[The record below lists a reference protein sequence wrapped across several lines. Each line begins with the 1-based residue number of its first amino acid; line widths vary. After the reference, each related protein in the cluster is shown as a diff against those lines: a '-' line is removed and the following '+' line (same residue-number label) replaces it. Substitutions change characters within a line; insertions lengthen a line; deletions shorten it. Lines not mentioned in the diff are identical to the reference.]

1 MLLDTARMLLGYCF
15 SVSVHIEQKMV
26 STDRLEFATLQCGS
40 GPLALCLHGFPDSSH
55 SWRHLLPRLAEAGFH
70 AVAPFMRGYAP
81 TAIPADGAYQTCELG
96 LDANALH
103 EALGGDHEAV
113 IIGHDW
119 GATGAYAAAII
130 DPSRWSKVVGMSVPP
145 WGSMARAFIGN
156 LEQIRRSWY
165 MFYFQHPL
173 ADLVVPA
180 NDLAFI
186 DMIWESW
193 SPGFDSSLDARNAKD
208 CLADP
213 ANLQAA
219 LGYYRATLGN
229 GYRNPANQELQ
240 ELVGRDT
247 PPQPVLYLHGSNDGC
262 IGIEVARDAAA
273 HAPENA
279 RVVEIPDAGHFIQLE
294 QQGLVADRILGF
306 LHTQD

>member
-1 MLLDTARMLLGYCF
+1 MTGMLDMKGILLRYRFG
-15 SVSVHIEQKMV
+15 VSEDIVQRAVRTE
-26 STDRLEFATLQCGS
+26 RLEFATLQCGS
-40 GPLALCLHGFPDSSH
+40 GPLALCLHGFPDSAH
-55 SWRHLLPRLAEAGFH
+55 SWRHLLPRLADAGYH

-81 TAIPADGAYQTCELG
+81 TSTPEDGAYQTCELG

-103 EALGGDHEAV
+103 EALGADGRAV

-119 GATGAYAAAII
+119 GATAAYAAAIL
-130 DPSRWSKVVGMSVPP
+130 DPPRWSKVVGMSVPP
-145 WGSMARAFIGN
+145 WGAMARAFVGN
-156 LEQIRRSWY
+156 IEQIRRSWY

-186 DMIWESW
+186 DMIWKSW
-193 SPGFDSSLDARNAKD
+193 SPGFDSGEDARNAKN
-208 CLADP
+208 CLIDA

-240 ELVGRDT
+240 QRVAGDQ
-247 PPQPVLYLHGSNDGC
+247 PPQPTLYLHGVDDGC
-262 IGIEVARDAAA
+262 IGIEVARDAAQ
-273 HAPENA
+273 HAPATA
-279 RVVEIPDAGHFIQLE
+279 RVQEIPQAGHFVQLE
-294 QQGLVADRILGF
+294 QPDAVAEAILEF
-306 LHTQD
+306 LQ